1 MENRDNRGRFTNL
14 RRKCIEF
21 VKAVAFILVALVYVP
36 VSGAWA
42 TQQLVSHVRGAE
54 VARYTAPVMPT
65 FDRRSEMVKELRP
78 QYEEALQI
86 AVDRKL
92 AEQDKKTIEKQLEE
106 LRKKELDH
114 PLP

>member
-1 MENRDNRGRFTNL
+1 MERNYNGSFRSKLVRFAKTVL
-14 RRKCIEF
+14 
-21 VKAVAFILVALVYVP
+21 FIIVALIWVP

-86 AVDRKL
+86 AVDKKL